1 MIWDVIVEGVFK
13 TLDKILPD
21 PTERAAA
28 KLRLLELEQSG
39 QLAELKAET
48 DLALQQIQV
57 NLVEATSSDPYV
69 SRWRPSF
76 GWIGVVALGY
86 TYLVQ
91 PLLPWIVRNLF
102 DSSVDDLP
110 MVSTAELWPLIL
122 GMLGLSASR
131 SYDKKNGV
139 AS

>member
-28 KLRLLELEQSG
+28 KLKLLELEQSG

-57 NLVEATSSDPYV
+57 NLVEATSLDPYV
-69 SRWRPSF
+69 SRWRPSV
-76 GWIGVVALGY
+76 GWVCVMALGY
-86 TYLVQ
+86 TYLLQ
-91 PLLPWIVRNLF
+91 PLLPWVMRLFGIV
-102 DSSVDDLP
+102 VADLP
-110 MVSTAELWPLIL
+110 ALQTGELMPLMF
-122 GMLGLSASR
+122 GMLGLGAFR
-131 SYDKKNGV
+131 SYEKVKGV
-139 AS
+139 A